1 MHPFIG
7 FIGGGNMASSLIA
20 GLVRQ
25 ESAGSALGVAEPDV
39 EKWRHLAAFPDLLTT
54 TDNARIARQ
63 ADVLI
68 LAVKPQILRDVCQA
82 LREPLAG
89 RNPLVISIAAG
100 IGSQALGRWLSP
112 SLPIVRAMPNTPALL
127 GHGATGLYANACVS
141 QAQRQLAERIF
152 EGVGM
157 VRWVNDEAQMDLV
170 TALSG
175 SGPAYFFLFMEAL
188 MQGAQ
193 ELGLAPDL
201 ARDLTLQ
208 TALGA
213 AHMARD
219 SGLELDELRMR
230 VTSPGGTTEQGLR
243 VMEREG
249 LRRIARETLQA
260 AQARAITLAQELGES
275 P

>member
-1 MHPFIG
+1 MDPFIG
-7 FIGGGNMASSLIA
+7 FIGGGNMASSLIT
-20 GLVRQ
+20 GLIRQ
-25 ESAGSALGVAEPDV
+25 GTSGASLGVAEPDA
-39 EKWRHLAAFPDLLTT
+39 EKRRQFATIPGLLATP
-54 TDNARIARQ
+54 DNALIAQR
-63 ADVLI
+63 AEVLV
-68 LAVKPQILRDVCQA
+68 LAVKPQMLKAVCQA

-89 RNPLVISIAAG
+89 RDPLVISIAAG
-100 IGSQALGRWLSP
+100 IDTGALSRWLDP

-127 GHGATGLYANACVS
+127 GHGATGLFANAGVS
-141 QAQRQLAERIF
+141 AAQRQQAERLF
-152 EGVGM
+152 NGVGM
-157 VRWVNDEAQMDLV
+157 VRWLADEAQLDLV

-188 MQGAQ
+188 TEGAQ
-193 ELGLAPDL
+193 ELGLAPEL

-219 SGLELDELRMR
+219 SGLGLDALRIR

-243 VMEREG
+243 VLECEG
-249 LRRIARETLQA
+249 LRRIAREALAA
-260 AQARAITLAQELGES
+260 AQARAITLAQELGEA